1 MEKPLKNAF
10 TQGVILPGLTTIL
23 VCGAL
28 GLAIADPGS
37 RPAYYRLVQTVVV
50 TYFPIL
56 GKSDKGGK

>member
-1 MEKPLKNAF
+1 MQKPLKNALSK
-10 TQGVILPGLTTIL
+10 GVILPALTTIL

-37 RPAYYRLVQTVVV
+37 RPAYYRLVQTAII

>member
-1 MEKPLKNAF
+1 MEKPLNHALSK
-10 TQGVILPGLTTIL
+10 GIILPVLTSIL

-37 RPAYYRLVQTVVV
+37 RPAYYRLVQTVIV